1 MLRQRLIT
9 GSILIGSFLGLV
21 WLDDQCTIRDGGGV
35 VFAALFAILIP
46 LAAAE
51 AARLGR
57 DCGIRTPTGLTVIV
71 ALTMFL
77 AGVTS
82 LLVSDPTLA
91 AGLAML
97 GPAAGFAIASIGLAA
112 TRRIEGAFMGA
123 ATIAGIAIWTGLL
136 PVFWLSAFRDHGAW
150 LVAGLVLVVKSGDIG
165 AYFTGMAVGRHKLIP
180 WLSPKKTIE
189 GGIGALLFGGL
200 AGAGLQQTT
209 GKDGRRRTTG
219 KYVAFDDRGCGRGS
233 LARIRRRTRR
243 PPREPFE
250 ASRGCQGQRI
260 YRSGDGWDSGC
271 PRLSI
276 GRRTGRLADTSTRNR
291 RLIPYEAGRL
301 VATNR
306 IHREC
311 WRDGCYHRRD
321 DPHRRPHVLVSSG

>member
-1 MLRQRLIT
+1 VADLQEPLMLRQRLIT
-9 GSILIGSFLGLV
+9 GSILIGSILGLV

-200 AGAGLQQTT
+200 AGAGLAALTAGQPENMSLSMTA
-209 GKDGRRRTTG
+209 GVVGG
-219 KYVAFDDRGCGRGS
+219 VS
-233 LARIRRRTRR
+233 LA
-243 PPREPFE
+243 FV
-250 ASRGCQGQRI
+250 GGL
-260 YRSGDGWDSGC
+260 GDLLESLLKRAAGAKDSG
-271 PRLSI
+271 SI
-276 GRRTGRLADTSTRNR
+276 VPGMGGILDVLDS
-291 RLIPYEAGRL
+291 PL
-301 VATNR
+301 VAGPVAWLILRLGT
-306 IHREC
+306 
-311 WRDGCYHRRD
+311 G
-321 DPHRRPHVLVSSG
+321 G

>member
-1 MLRQRLIT
+1 VADLQEPLMLRQRLIT

-200 AGAGLQQTT
+200 AGAGLAALTAGQPENMSLSMTA
-209 GKDGRRRTTG
+209 GVVGG
-219 KYVAFDDRGCGRGS
+219 VS
-233 LARIRRRTRR
+233 LA
-243 PPREPFE
+243 FV
-250 ASRGCQGQRI
+250 GGL
-260 YRSGDGWDSGC
+260 GDLLESLLKRAADAKDSG
-271 PRLSI
+271 SI
-276 GRRTGRLADTSTRNR
+276 VPGMGGILDVLDS
-291 RLIPYEAGRL
+291 PL
-301 VATNR
+301 VAGPVAWLILRLGT
-306 IHREC
+306 
-311 WRDGCYHRRD
+311 G
-321 DPHRRPHVLVSSG
+321 G

>member
-1 MLRQRLIT
+1 VADLQEPLMLRQRLIT
-9 GSILIGSFLGLV
+9 GSILIGSILGLV

-200 AGAGLQQTT
+200 AGAGLAALTAGQPENMSLSMTA
-209 GKDGRRRTTG
+209 GVVGG
-219 KYVAFDDRGCGRGS
+219 VS
-233 LARIRRRTRR
+233 LA
-243 PPREPFE
+243 FV
-250 ASRGCQGQRI
+250 GGL
-260 YRSGDGWDSGC
+260 GDLLESLLKRAADAKDSG
-271 PRLSI
+271 SI
-276 GRRTGRLADTSTRNR
+276 VPGMGGILDVLDS
-291 RLIPYEAGRL
+291 PL
-301 VATNR
+301 VAGPVAWLILRLGT
-306 IHREC
+306 
-311 WRDGCYHRRD
+311 G
-321 DPHRRPHVLVSSG
+321 G

>member
-9 GSILIGSFLGLV
+9 GSILIGSILGLV

-200 AGAGLQQTT
+200 AGAGLAALTAGQPENMSLSMTA
-209 GKDGRRRTTG
+209 GVVGG
-219 KYVAFDDRGCGRGS
+219 VS
-233 LARIRRRTRR
+233 LA
-243 PPREPFE
+243 FV
-250 ASRGCQGQRI
+250 GGL
-260 YRSGDGWDSGC
+260 GDLLESLLKRAADAKDSG
-271 PRLSI
+271 SI
-276 GRRTGRLADTSTRNR
+276 VPGMGGILDVLDS
-291 RLIPYEAGRL
+291 PL
-301 VATNR
+301 VAGPVAWLILRLGT
-306 IHREC
+306 
-311 WRDGCYHRRD
+311 G
-321 DPHRRPHVLVSSG
+321 G

>member
-9 GSILIGSFLGLV
+9 GSILIGSILGLV

-77 AGVTS
+77 AGVAS

-200 AGAGLQQTT
+200 AGAGLAALTAGQPENMSLSMTA
-209 GKDGRRRTTG
+209 GVVGG
-219 KYVAFDDRGCGRGS
+219 VS
-233 LARIRRRTRR
+233 LA
-243 PPREPFE
+243 FV
-250 ASRGCQGQRI
+250 GGL
-260 YRSGDGWDSGC
+260 GDLLESLLKRAAGAKDSG
-271 PRLSI
+271 SI
-276 GRRTGRLADTSTRNR
+276 VPGMGGILDVLDS
-291 RLIPYEAGRL
+291 PL
-301 VATNR
+301 VAGPVAWLILRLGT
-306 IHREC
+306 
-311 WRDGCYHRRD
+311 G
-321 DPHRRPHVLVSSG
+321 G

>member
-9 GSILIGSFLGLV
+9 GSILIGSILGLV

-200 AGAGLQQTT
+200 AGAGLAALTAGQPENMSLSMTA
-209 GKDGRRRTTG
+209 GVVGG
-219 KYVAFDDRGCGRGS
+219 VS
-233 LARIRRRTRR
+233 LA
-243 PPREPFE
+243 FV
-250 ASRGCQGQRI
+250 GGL
-260 YRSGDGWDSGC
+260 GDLLESLLKRAAGAKDSG
-271 PRLSI
+271 SI
-276 GRRTGRLADTSTRNR
+276 VPGMGGILDVLDS
-291 RLIPYEAGRL
+291 PL
-301 VATNR
+301 VAGPVAWLILRLGT
-306 IHREC
+306 
-311 WRDGCYHRRD
+311 G
-321 DPHRRPHVLVSSG
+321 G